1 VKRIRFLLVGPGK
14 VGISL
19 GAAWVRAGHRCVGVE
34 GGKPGVRRR
43 AGVLLGTGKSRGRAR
58 LAQPAF
64 DLLLIAVP
72 DGEVAAVAR
81 SWKERCAWEG
91 RIALHTSGV
100 LGASALDPLR
110 RRGASAA
117 SLHPLLSFA
126 RPSLDRNAFRGIYFG
141 VEGDPEAAGVARR
154 LAREAGGRTLEVR
167 AREKALYHLGACLS
181 SGYLLG
187 LIDAA
192 AARASV
198 RPADYIRLR
207 NALLTLSESTLR
219 NARETGLERALTGP
233 IARGDVTTIR
243 AHLLALRGSPAEWRS
258 LHRTLARHVLDL
270 TLRSGRIKPGVAA
283 RIQGLLRGRR

>member
-34 GGKPGVRRR
+34 GGRPGARRR
-43 AGVLLGTGKSRGRAR
+43 AGALLRTGKSRGTAR

-72 DGEVAAVAR
+72 DGEVASVAR
-81 SWKERCAWEG
+81 SWRERCPWKG
-91 RIALHTSGV
+91 RMVLHTSGV
-100 LGASALDPLR
+100 LGASALDSLR

-117 SLHPLLSFA
+117 SLHPLLSLA
-126 RPSLDRNAFRGIYFG
+126 RPALDSNAFRGIYFG
-141 VEGDPEAAGVARR
+141 VEGDPEAAGMARQ
-154 LAREAGGRTLEVR
+154 LAREAGGRTLAVR
-167 AREKALYHLGACLS
+167 ARGKALYHLGACLS

-192 AARASV
+192 AARVSV
-198 RPADYIRLR
+198 RPADRTRLR
-207 NALLTLSESTLR
+207 NALLALSESTLR
-219 NARETGLERALTGP
+219 NAREAGLERALTGP
-233 IARGDVTTIR
+233 IIRGDVSTIQ
-243 AHLLALRGSPAEWRS
+243 AHILALQGSPAEWRS

-270 TLRSGRIKPGVAA
+270 TLRSGRIKPAVAA
-283 RIQGLLRGRR
+283 RIRGLLRGGR